1 MPNKFG
7 GDQDHPAYDPRRKL
21 DPKTEFMHRDV
32 LYTKVSEHE
41 VERETITGDTQR
53 FALSHPRVPIEV
65 VNHFMKKAN
74 YKKRRG

>member
-1 MPNKFG
+1 
-7 GDQDHPAYDPRRKL
+7 
-21 DPKTEFMHRDV
+21 MHRDV